1 MNKTTF
7 IVVAVA
13 ALLVAGSFG
22 LSQASTSSNSDPRI
36 DQIIEQNEKILK
48 NQEDLQKQIAQIK
61 DWVEWLRRRSS

>member
-22 LSQASTSSNSDPRI
+22 LSQASTSSGDPRL

-48 NQEDLQKQIAQIK
+48 NQEDMQKQLAQIK
-61 DWVEWLRRRSS
+61 DWVDWLRRRSS